1 MLVARLGN
9 PFHPEDKICLPLDVS
24 RQREGE
30 MKDDINLVIVP
41 QNQRP
46 KSFVPRTN
54 FRGPISVF

>member
-24 RQREGE
+24 RQRGE

-54 FRGPISVF
+54 FRGLICVF